1 MLKRFLFPTNPNGV
15 FISVILLAVRI
26 VFGILMMNHGIDKW
40 ANYQELSTVF
50 PDPLGIG
57 SPLSLGL
64 AIFGELACS
73 MAFIIGF
80 LYRLAMIPMI
90 FTMCVAFFIIHGN
103 DPFAGDGSAAGERPQ
118 QHHLHALRRESHK
131 IAERLQKPGEK
142 LHRPGSAEHSDAD
155 EQQHQSREDIHG
167 GFKAACGSFAE
178 HREHVHPAHGAEN
191 HDPCE
196 QQWDYKISYLHA
208 APSSWKNARTALP
221 RPPKP
226 PGNTPIRSTRRGVFP
241 SVGRLRGR
249 S

>member
-103 DPFAGDGSAAGERPQ
+103 DPFAVKELAFVYLVVFVLIGQWLGFVLETLPDTLRCSVNVRQECFQISAQTHRK
-118 QHHLHALRRESHK
+118 L
-131 IAERLQKPGEK
+131 IA
-142 LHRPGSAEHSDAD
+142 
-155 EQQHQSREDIHG
+155 
-167 GFKAACGSFAE
+167 
-178 HREHVHPAHGAEN
+178 
-191 HDPCE
+191 
-196 QQWDYKISYLHA
+196 
-208 APSSWKNARTALP
+208 
-221 RPPKP
+221 
-226 PGNTPIRSTRRGVFP
+226 
-241 SVGRLRGR
+241 
-249 S
+249 